1 MSHHQACFELLPN
14 EILIEFFQYF
24 DAQELFHA
32 FYKLNIRLN
41 ALIQSFHHLKLVF
54 YLNKMN
60 NNNIINNND
69 IFRLFIYTL
78 RVDSGINVNLTQFPN
93 IRHLKLE
100 WPSNQ
105 ELQQLCSNVLPYLEK
120 LNLVYIGNILTNTF
134 LSSKFSY
141 LDIFPAN
148 NGLMC
153 LPSLR
158 ILKIRFIN
166 LSIYQTIL
174 SLCPNLYYFQLSIFT
189 SEEFLSNIPIH
200 DNLKRLVIRVGDVIW
215 PWNDN
220 LFNKYLSCV
229 PNLEQLNIH
238 RLFYISRITESF
250 FNYDWFASI
259 ISTHL
264 RTLYRFH
271 FYLRCFPPKYL
282 TEYDTEKI
290 LNQIKNNF
298 IESHH
303 DQYQSRLI
311 IQHS

>member
-1 MSHHQACFELLPN
+1 MSDQDMSHHQACFELLPN

-32 FYKLNIRLN
+32 FYKLNIRFN
-41 ALIQSFHHLKLVF
+41 ALIQSFQHLKLVF

-60 NNNIINNND
+60 NNIINNND
-69 IFRLFIYTL
+69 IFRSFIYTL
-78 RVDSGINVNLTQFPN
+78 RVDSGINVNLTQFSN

-120 LNLVYIGNILTNTF
+120 LNLVYIDTF
-134 LSSKFSY
+134 
-141 LDIFPAN
+141 PTN

-158 ILKIRFIN
+158 ILKIRCIN

-189 SEEFLSNIPIH
+189 SEKFLSNIPVH
-200 DNLKRLVIRVGDVIW
+200 DNLKRLVIHVGDVIW

-259 ISTHL
+259 ISAHL
-264 RTLYRFH
+264 RTLHRFH
-271 FYLRCFPPKYL
+271 FYLRCFPPKNL

-290 LNQIKNNF
+290 LNQIKSNF
-298 IESHH
+298 IKSHH

-311 IQHS
+311 TQHS